1 MLISKEYDIAIIGS
15 GPAGITAAL
24 NFAKNNFKTLLI
36 EKNEIGGVCLN
47 QGCIPTKTLLF
58 SAELFKKFQKA
69 NEFGININGPINF
82 DYKKIIDRKNKI
94 IEINKNNLIRTLT
107 QNKIEIRKGIASF
120 IENNK
125 LKIRNGAKEEFIQAE
140 KIIIATGAKP
150 RILNLINFDHKYILD
165 STDFL
170 NLSELPDSCII
181 LGAGYIGCEF
191 ASLLSLFN
199 KKVYLL
205 EARKSILPDADNE
218 IIDTLTKE
226 FKRNGIEIKTNIE
239 IKNVQIEN
247 NQVLVQLNN
256 NEIIRSNKMLVAI
269 GVMPQF
275 DLLNLDM
282 IKMKREENQ
291 IIINSSFETN
301 IENIYAIGDVIS
313 KIKLANVSAMQ
324 ANYLINKIVN
334 KKEMEFNYYA
344 VPNCIFSNPQI
355 GYVGLTEKEAQNRS
369 LDYAIGRCL
378 YRQLAKSH
386 INGEING
393 FVKILICKNTKK
405 ILGAHIIGDNA
416 TELIHQFCLAMKNNL
431 SINEFISFVRG
442 HPLYSEILLEAAISV
457 S

>member
-1 MLISKEYDIAIIGS
+1 
-15 GPAGITAAL
+15 
-24 NFAKNNFKTLLI
+24 
-36 EKNEIGGVCLN
+36 
-47 QGCIPTKTLLF
+47 
-58 SAELFKKFQKA
+58 
-69 NEFGININGPINF
+69 
-82 DYKKIIDRKNKI
+82 YKKIIDRKNKI